1 MISRQA
7 GAGEN
12 YDIRPNQVLT
22 YTSYSVFNVHI
33 SILLGVFWMIFRLI
47 LSIIFFSVS
56 AGFAA
61 ENYRLPFCIPMI
73 SMRGL
78 SRSANMTALVV

>member
-22 YTSYSVFNVHI
+22 YTIYSAFNVHI
-33 SILLGVFWMIFRLI
+33 GIVLGVIKIIFRLI
-47 LSIIFFSVS
+47 LSIIFF
-56 AGFAA
+56 
-61 ENYRLPFCIPMI
+61 
-73 SMRGL
+73 
-78 SRSANMTALVV
+78 

>member
-61 ENYRLPFCIPMI
+61 ENYRLTILHTNDF
-73 SMRGL
+73 
-78 SRSANMTALVV
+78 V

>member
-33 SILLGVFWMIFRLI
+33 SILLGVLWMIFRLI
-47 LSIIFFSVS
+47 LSIIFL
-56 AGFAA
+56 A
-61 ENYRLPFCIPMI
+61 EVPGLRLKII
-73 SMRGL
+73 G
-78 SRSANMTALVV
+78 